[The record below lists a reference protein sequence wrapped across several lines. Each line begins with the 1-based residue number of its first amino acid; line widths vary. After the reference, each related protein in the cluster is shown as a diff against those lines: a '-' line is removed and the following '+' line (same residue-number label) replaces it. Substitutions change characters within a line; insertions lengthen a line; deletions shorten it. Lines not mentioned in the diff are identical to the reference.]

1 MSLFRVAAV
10 AGAGLAATA
19 AYSFS
24 PRRTP
29 AEAHTLNA
37 GEVARHRVVVVG
49 GGAAGL
55 TVAAQLTR
63 KLGGE
68 ADVAVVEPSDF
79 HYYQPWWTM
88 TGTYPIPDCD
98 LIKRSPM
105 NRGLIFRFRC
115 CA

>member
-1 MSLFRVAAV
+1 MAAV

-24 PRRTP
+24 PRHTP
-29 AEAHTLNA
+29 AEAHTLDA
-37 GEVARHRVVVVG
+37 GAVARHRVVVVG

-68 ADVAVVEPSDF
+68 ADVAVVEPSEF

-88 TGTYPIPDCD
+88 TGKYPIPYCHVN
-98 LIKRSPM
+98 KRTRNNSQ
-105 NRGLIFRFRC
+105 GLE
-115 CA
+115 